1 MQKIFVCVFLGVFF
15 CGSSS
20 TMNFMNFSPTPGKR
34 PMTTSVVWVVVSLV
48 VALCFLLAHS
58 PVLFD
63 HHHAQIMHAAEMGG
77 EVVSEASPM
86 MSMSMRSSEG
96 GTRYKQ
102 TPDTVVVGDQKQR
115 QVVQRASM
123 SAKVHEGDLANASSR
138 IRVIA
143 EGLQGY
149 VSSAR
154 IVAVPRVVE
163 RQLDPYGGTSS
174 SHARFVIRVPAKLLD
189 VAIQQISAF
198 VAKTEFIRR
207 RATEVSADME
217 DLNLQLAQAQREHLL
232 FEGLY
237 NQTIKNGAALSEA
250 LLLLERL
257 MTFED
262 TIVRLKDRVQ
272 RMKSSVSY
280 ATIELTITEMIVP
293 VTNHEHRLFDTPLLR
308 LLGTT
313 RSGLHVVSWLL
324 QGIAA
329 VMIIR
334 LVASL
339 VQSCALLVSNAQR
352 SSTAV
357 DPSDPR
363 NVSDNELNTF
373 QQHQNAAD
381 VVDPAASDA
390 RRKLV

>member
-1 MQKIFVCVFLGVFF
+1 
-15 CGSSS
+15 
-20 TMNFMNFSPTPGKR
+20 MNFMNFSPTPGKR
-34 PMTTSVVWVVVSLV
+34 SMTTSVVWVVVSLV
-48 VALCFLLAHS
+48 VALCFLLVHS
-58 PVLFD
+58 PSSRAQFD
-63 HHHAQIMHAAEMGG
+63 LHHHAQIMHAAEMGRG
-77 EVVSEASPM
+77 EVVLEDSPM

-96 GTRYKQ
+96 GTRYKKR
-102 TPDTVVVGDQKQR
+102 TPDAVVVGNQNQRQTLSQGQQQR

-189 VAIQQISAF
+189 AAIQQISAS

-308 LLGTT
+308 VLGTT

-334 LVASL
+334 LVAPL
-339 VQSCALLVSNAQR
+339 VLSCALLVSNSNAQR

-363 NVSDNELNTF
+363 TVSDNELNAF
-373 QQHQNAAD
+373 QQHQSTAD